1 VISLNLILLN
11 KKINNQVVKIEH
23 ENRLFIVYVRTAI
36 FEDWKK
42 KSEHVFYAST
52 IKTEAARIGS
62 MLSTTSHEPHI
73 GVKSG
78 LYPKLL
84 KAPKGKER

>member
-1 VISLNLILLN
+1 VISLNFILFN
-11 KKINNQVVKIEH
+11 NFFYNQVLKIEH
-23 ENRLFIVYVRTAI
+23 ENRLFIVYVRTAL

-62 MLSTTSHEPHI
+62 MLSSTSHEPHI

-84 KAPKGKER
+84 KAPKR